1 MTSFCKLMGIQKINV
16 SPGHQSS
23 NGKCERMHKTL
34 GEALRAITG
43 SDSNWNLKLPMLEMS
58 FQNAEIAGLGI
69 TPHELV
75 FGTKPR
81 TIADILVP
89 ESHENGP
96 ADDMHE
102 YVQDLK
108 LRLQTIHDITANNIA
123 ENQVKMKSAYDA
135 KILRTKTYKQ
145 FDAVWLFDPSVRPNE
160 CAKLS
165 KKWVGPFVIVSVLPK
180 NNHILKHMKTGKIL
194 INAVHSDR
202 LKTAFIKG
210 YVPEKGQD
218 CQTGQT
224 VPDGTQK
231 DAPQTDG
238 AQTDVTQIAPVG
250 LRATDGVNMPDADV
264 NNKAPPDT
272 TLSDPLGPCGSAPS
286 GSNTAPSKSEKTDEP
301 LTGVTDTINKP
312 LPKPPPA
319 APTAATHGPHP
330 TAAPP
335 PTTATAQQAI
345 MTNDNYRDAGPA
357 STADNGR
364 RAESGTTGARS
375 PFGPRTS
382 MTPMTPMI
390 PMTSTDTE
398 TGRFYSVDKLL

>member
-1 MTSFCKLMGIQKINV
+1 
-16 SPGHQSS
+16 
-23 NGKCERMHKTL
+23 MHKTL

-43 SDSNWNLKLPMLEMS
+43 SDPNWNLKLPMLEMS
-58 FQNAEIAGLGI
+58 FRNAEIAGLGI

-75 FGTKPR
+75 FATKGR

-96 ADDMHE
+96 TDDMHE

-165 KKWVGPFVIVSVLPK
+165 KKWVGPFVIMSVLPK

-194 INAVHSDR
+194 MNAVHSDR
-202 LKTAFIKG
+202 LKTAFIRG
-210 YVPEKGQD
+210 YVPEKGQ
-218 CQTGQT
+218 G
-224 VPDGTQK
+224 PNE
-231 DAPQTDG
+231 

-272 TLSDPLGPCGSAPS
+272 TLSDPLRPCVSAPP
-286 GSNTAPSKSEKTDEP
+286 GSNAAPSE
-301 LTGVTDTINKP
+301 
-312 LPKPPPA
+312 
-319 APTAATHGPHP
+319 
-330 TAAPP
+330 
-335 PTTATAQQAI
+335 
-345 MTNDNYRDAGPA
+345 
-357 STADNGR
+357 
-364 RAESGTTGARS
+364 
-375 PFGPRTS
+375 
-382 MTPMTPMI
+382 
-390 PMTSTDTE
+390 
-398 TGRFYSVDKLL
+398 